1 MFIDHAA
8 VYVEDLERGARFYE
22 QYFGGV
28 RGERYENPRTGFS
41 SYFITFDGGNTRL
54 EVMHNDA
61 IARPVDRG
69 ARGYAHV
76 AFNVG
81 SRERARFYEQYFGG
95 VRGERYENPRTG
107 FSSYFITFDG
117 GNTRLEVMH
126 NDAIA
131 RPVDRGARGY
141 AHVAFN
147 VGSRERV
154 DELTAQLVA
163 DGYEKISG
171 PRVTGDGYYESCILD
186 AEGNTVEITG

>member
-8 VYVEDLERGARFYE
+8 VYVEDLERGACFYE

-76 AFNVG
+76 AVQ
-81 SRERARFYEQYFGG
+81 RRLARAR
-95 VRGERYENPRTG
+95 R
-107 FSSYFITFDG
+107 
-117 GNTRLEVMH
+117 
-126 NDAIA
+126 
-131 RPVDRGARGY
+131 
-141 AHVAFN
+141 
-147 VGSRERV
+147 
-154 DELTAQLVA
+154 
-163 DGYEKISG
+163 
-171 PRVTGDGYYESCILD
+171 
-186 AEGNTVEITG
+186 

>member
-1 MFIDHAA
+1 MFVDHAA

-22 QYFGGV
+22 QYF
-28 RGERYENPRTGFS
+28 
-41 SYFITFDGGNTRL
+41 D
-54 EVMHNDA
+54 
-61 IARPVDRG
+61 
-69 ARGYAHV
+69 
-76 AFNVG
+76 
-81 SRERARFYEQYFGG
+81 G

-154 DELTAQLVA
+154 DELTAQLVT
-163 DGYEKISG
+163 DGYEKSAVRASLATAITKAAFWMRKATPWRSPAERADSQRILRLLYRNAKSG
-171 PRVTGDGYYESCILD
+171 VVTM
-186 AEGNTVEITG
+186 

>member
-22 QYFGGV
+22 QYFDGV

-81 SRERARFYEQYFGG
+81 SPRSSWRTDMRKSAVRASLE
-95 VRGERYENPRTG
+95 TA
-107 FSSYFITFDG
+107 ITKAAFWM
-117 GNTRLEVMH
+117 RK
-126 NDAIA
+126 AIPWRSPA
-131 RPVDRGARGY
+131 
-141 AHVAFN
+141 
-147 VGSRERV
+147 ERV
-154 DELTAQLVA
+154 DSQRILRLLYRNA
-163 DGYEKISG
+163 KSG
-171 PRVTGDGYYESCILD
+171 VGTM
-186 AEGNTVEITG
+186 

>member
-8 VYVEDLERGARFYE
+8 VYVEDLERGACFYE
-22 QYFGGV
+22 QYFDGV

-41 SYFITFDGGNTRL
+41 SYFITFN
-54 EVMHNDA
+54 
-61 IARPVDRG
+61 
-69 ARGYAHV
+69 
-76 AFNVG
+76 
-81 SRERARFYEQYFGG
+81 
-95 VRGERYENPRTG
+95 
-107 FSSYFITFDG
+107 G

-163 DGYEKISG
+163 DDATVSHTGASIADVATVSTYATTPITMHATYTTV
-171 PRVTGDGYYESCILD
+171 RVRGLNVRVKSSSLPTPACASPIRP
-186 AEGNTVEITG
+186 